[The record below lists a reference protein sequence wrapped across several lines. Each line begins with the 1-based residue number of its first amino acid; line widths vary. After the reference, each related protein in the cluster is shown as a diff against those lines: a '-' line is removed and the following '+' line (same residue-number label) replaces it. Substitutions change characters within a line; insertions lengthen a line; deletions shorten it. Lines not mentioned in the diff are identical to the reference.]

1 MLMRGLQYP
10 PIYGAY
16 TELYGGLSADISP
29 ENNGAWLMPWGRL
42 GKLRTDIE
50 LAGKSKEEGGTGIA
64 EDFWVW
70 SEQQI
75 REYL

>member
-1 MLMRGLQYP
+1 MRPLQYA

-16 TELYGGLSADISP
+16 TELYGGLSSDISID
-29 ENNGAWLMPWGRL
+29 ETGAWLMPWGRI
-42 GKLRTDIE
+42 GRLRHDIE
-50 LAGKSKEEGGTGIA
+50 LAGKTEEEGGSGIA

-70 SEQQI
+70 SEKQV